1 VSDGKYPDQLTKT
14 SVQQF
19 TIFFKF
25 LAANNLIDQTED
37 YLLSRGIT
45 DVWISLK
52 PIKEMQKMIKSAL
65 SQGVDLSDDAKVIAF
80 SPHGIDF
87 ESPGGQAE

>member
-1 VSDGKYPDQLTKT
+1 VSDGKHPDHLTKT

-25 LAANNLIDQTED
+25 LAANNLIDQAED

-65 SQGVDLSDDAKVIAF
+65 SQGVDLSDDARVIAR

-87 ESPGGQAE
+87 ESPGVQAE